1 MVGLIPITAA
11 MVFEDEVRL
20 RLPDFAFHMTWFE
33 RNKPEFA
40 EVIAHTQVAGSASRR
55 LMSIV
60 GPGRLERILSAMLDE
75 DEFLSPHGIRSVS
88 RRHLEHPLEVTIAG
102 VTSRVDY
109 EPAESESG
117 SFGGNSNWRGPIW
130 FPVNYVLI
138 DCLRRYQRYLGTDFT
153 IELPTG
159 SGNLV
164 TLDAVADDL
173 SDRLISLF
181 LLDEHGRRPCYGDSE
196 RFQNDPEW
204 RDNLL
209 FHEYFHGDNGEGLG
223 ASHQTGWTGL
233 VANLI
238 LRRAGQ
244 RVISRGGLS
253 PQVADELD
261 RRWRCAR
268 TRRRFLREGD
278 RRG

>member
-75 DEFLSPHGIRSVS
+75 EEFLSPHGIRSVS

-244 RVISRGGLS
+244 RVIS
-253 PQVADELD
+253 
-261 RRWRCAR
+261 
-268 TRRRFLREGD
+268 
-278 RRG
+278 